1 MDWTIAE
8 IGTFP
13 HQYASMQVMG
23 AGPTI
28 TPGGIPD
35 GKRRRTPASTML
47 LHEWVSLH
55 YPNAL
60 VMYQLRLGPTNRS
73 LVNVEVT
80 PALERMLRV
89 ANWYA
94 DAVILDQGEGL
105 MVEAKVEP
113 NPSAIGQA
121 LFYLRLYWQTPEL
134 AGYAHLPFTPL
145 VLFAENDPA
154 VTDFA
159 RSLGVRVEIYT
170 PPWIAQYLEQ
180 VQFRGRGSRS
190 PSPTGPVE
198 NE

>member
-1 MDWTIAE
+1 
-8 IGTFP
+8 
-13 HQYASMQVMG
+13 
-23 AGPTI
+23 
-28 TPGGIPD
+28 
-35 GKRRRTPASTML
+35 ML
-47 LHEWVSLH
+47 LHEWVSMR
-55 YPNAL
+55 YPRAM
-60 VMYQLRLGPTNRS
+60 VFYQLRLGPTNRS

-94 DAVILDQGEGL
+94 DAVILTESEGL

-134 AGYAHLPFTPL
+134 VSYSHLPFSC
-145 VLFAENDPA
+145 VALFAESDPA

-170 PPWIAQYLEQ
+170 PPWIAQYLER

-190 PSPTGPVE
+190 PSPTGPVT

>member
-1 MDWTIAE
+1 MALM
-8 IGTFP
+8 
-13 HQYASMQVMG
+13 AST
-23 AGPTI
+23 PTI
-28 TPGGIPD
+28 TAGGIPD

-47 LHEWVSLH
+47 LHEWVSLR
-55 YPNAL
+55 YPQAL
-60 VMYQLRLGPTNRS
+60 VFYQLRLGPTNRS

-80 PALERMLRV
+80 PALERMLRI

-94 DAVILDQGEGL
+94 DAVILDHGEGL

-121 LFYLRLYWQTPEL
+121 LFYLRLYWSTPEL
-134 AGYAHLPFTPL
+134 APYAQTPFRPV

-159 RSLGVRVEIYT
+159 RSLGVSVEIYT
-170 PPWIAQYLEQ
+170 PPWIATYLEQ

-190 PSPTGPVE
+190 PSPAAPA
-198 NE
+198 